1 MRDYT
6 GKKPGRGFTAMIKLN
21 VLMLTLLGLTATS
34 CRKNNINTQPIQD
47 VPVNIT
53 INLSLPS
60 YSHLENPGTFVYEQ
74 GGVKGV
80 VVVHHT
86 DDVFYAFD
94 RNCSFQPDNACS
106 RIEVDSNFLVFRCG
120 ETKPS
125 GFEKCCDSRFFM
137 DGQVFNGPAAFGLKH
152 YLVVRSGNILNI
164 KN

>member
-1 MRDYT
+1 MNKY
-6 GKKPGRGFTAMIKLN
+6 GIFLLMA
-21 VLMLTLLGLTATS
+21 VLAVS
-34 CRKNNINTQPIQD
+34 CKKNNINTQPIQD

-60 YSHLENPGTFVYEQ
+60 YSHLINPGTHVYEP

-86 DDVFYAFD
+86 DDEFYAFD
-94 RNCSFQPDNACS
+94 RNCSFQPDNSCS

-120 ETKPS
+120 ESKTG

-137 DGQVFNGPAAFGLKH
+137 DGQVFNGPATFGLKH
-152 YLVVRSGNILNI
+152 YLVIRSGNILNI